1 MAKDT
6 GESLGDNIERFGEA
20 MDLRKEADY
29 AHRFSEEG
37 AVSVIEDAKIF
48 LRKAKAILRK
58 VKI

>member
-1 MAKDT
+1 
-6 GESLGDNIERFGEA
+6 

-29 AHRFSEEG
+29 AHRFSEEE